1 MQQYFADQPLVSGM
15 TYELT
20 PEQAHH
26 AGTVLRMDGET
37 IRLVYDGQ
45 GYFAVVHR
53 TGKKM
58 TAEVIGIDPEPK
70 ELPLDITLAMALI
83 RREKLELVL
92 QKAAEVGISRIILF
106 ESSRCVVHARNERL
120 DRQLERWRS
129 ILQEASEQCKR
140 DRIPELIGIVPFAQ
154 LPALKQGTGLLAY
167 EKAGMEA
174 YRLSTVPLEKACTV
188 VIGPE
193 GGFAPEEADR
203 LLQAGF
209 VTVSLGRRI
218 LRAETAAIYA
228 GSVLAERAESGAV

>member
-1 MQQYFADQPLVSGM
+1 MQQYFADKPLVSGG

-37 IRLVYDGQ
+37 IRLVHDGQ
-45 GYFAVVHR
+45 GYFAVAR
-53 TGKKM
+53 REGKKM
-58 TAEVIGIDPEPK
+58 IAEITGIDPVPK

-92 QKAAEVGISRIILF
+92 QKAAELGINRIILF
-106 ESSRCVVHARNERL
+106 ESSRCVVHARNERIE
-120 DRQLERWRS
+120 RQLERWRS
-129 ILQEASEQCKR
+129 ILQEAGEQCKR
-140 DRIPELIGIVPFAQ
+140 DRIPELAGIVPFEK
-154 LPALKQGTGLLAY
+154 LPAMKRGTGLLAY
-167 EKAGMEA
+167 EKAGIEA
-174 YRLSTVPLEKACTV
+174 ARLSTVPLAEACTV

-193 GGFAPEEADR
+193 GGFAPEEAET

-209 VTVSLGRRI
+209 VSVSLGRRI

-228 GSVLAERAESGAV
+228 GSVLAERAESGAE